1 MNTSVLLIAYL
12 AVGTVGAAVF
22 LRTKRARTGGI
33 YASAALMVPLW
44 PLWVPFAFATHE
56 ARSESSSS
64 SLGTNR
70 FDQALDEA
78 VRLAAGT
85 PLESFFSRHVAAR
98 VQGAVSRAIQRSE
111 ALAALARRGGA
122 DQATAL
128 RRVKELEAQGAGPRV
143 VATARLQLDTAQ
155 RLASVVARDEQALAE
170 LAELLDALCMH
181 LALARHAGS
190 GTEGVDG
197 LVTEVWARLEV
208 LGTTLEAYDT
218 AEAS

>member
-1 MNTSVLLIAYL
+1 M
-12 AVGTVGAAVF
+12 
-22 LRTKRARTGGI
+22 
-33 YASAALMVPLW
+33 
-44 PLWVPFAFATHE
+44 HE
-56 ARSESSSS
+56 SRRESSSG
-64 SLGTNR
+64 SLGMKR

-122 DQATAL
+122 DQDMAL
-128 RRVKELEAQGAGPRV
+128 RRVKELEARGAGPRV

-155 RLASVVARDEQALAE
+155 RLATVVARDEQALAE

-181 LALARHAGS
+181 LALARHAGA

-208 LGTTLEAYDT
+208 LGTTLEAYDP

>member
-1 MNTSVLLIAYL
+1 MNTSELLFAYL

-22 LRTKRARTGGI
+22 LRSTRARTGGI

-44 PLWVPFAFATHE
+44 PLWVPFAFAMHE
-56 ARSESSSS
+56 SRESSSG
-64 SLGTNR
+64 SLGNKR
-70 FDQALDEA
+70 FDQALEEA

-122 DQATAL
+122 DHEMAL
-128 RRVKELEAQGAGPRV
+128 RRVKELEARGAGPRV

-155 RLASVVARDEQALAE
+155 RLATVVARDEQALAE

-208 LGTTLEAYDT
+208 LGTTLEAYDPV
-218 AEAS
+218 EAS

>member
-1 MNTSVLLIAYL
+1 MNTPELLIAYL
-12 AVGTVGAAVF
+12 AVGTAGAVF
-22 LRTKRARTGGI
+22 SLRAREVRTRAA

-44 PLWVPFAFATHE
+44 PLWAPFVFNAEHE
-56 ARSESSSS
+56 TGNASQG
-64 SLGTNR
+64 SLGTKR
-70 FDQALDEA
+70 FEQALREA

-98 VQGAVSRAIQRSE
+98 VEGAVSRAIERAG
-111 ALAALARRGGA
+111 ALAALAKREGA
-122 DQATAL
+122 DRESAL
-128 RRVKELEAQGAGPRV
+128 RRVEELEARGAAPRV
-143 VATARLQLDTAQ
+143 VATARLQLETAQ
-155 RLASVVARDEQALAE
+155 RLATVVARDQQALTE

-208 LGTTLEAYDT
+208 LGTTLETRDPV
-218 AEAS
+218 EAS